1 MIDLSRVAEPEIWP
15 CYERA
20 LYQMEPWVS
29 DFGKLQRLYING
41 FPEVIGYR
49 GKLYSVS
56 INEEEKSHAVEWR
69 APFSLS
75 INDMYLKINDYAGN
89 SAVACLR
96 VSSIEPSYILR
107 ELKGHIVKLIVQQG
121 QESTDFY
128 K

>member
-1 MIDLSRVAEPEIWP
+1 MIDLSRVTEPEIWP
-15 CYERA
+15 CYERT

-41 FPEVIGYR
+41 SPEVIGYR
-49 GKLYSVS
+49 GRLYSVS
-56 INEEEKSHAVEWR
+56 INKEEEPRALEWGIS
-69 APFSLS
+69 FSLS